1 LVIRTAW
8 HRPVFNKKK
17 QLYINA
23 KTFYDQKK
31 LKNVVKD
38 VVAEEDRSRNL
49 MVFGLEEEP
58 GEQISEKV
66 SQVLLQLGEKP
77 IIEASRISLIKDS

>member
-1 LVIRTAW
+1 
-8 HRPVFNKKK
+8 
-17 QLYINA
+17 
-23 KTFYDQKK
+23 
-31 LKNVVKD
+31 
-38 VVAEEDRSRNL
+38 